1 MLICLRVRR
10 RIGAYLDGA
19 LEGAQA
25 EAAARHLAGC
35 TTCRG
40 EADGL
45 RRTRALLQRS
55 LSPAVAASGP
65 DWTGFW
71 PGIVRGI
78 EDARR
83 AAPAAAARR
92 VWLRPRWA
100 LGGALVAALL
110 VTVTVWQTTQTPPA
124 FDAPVIVRAANTE
137 HPQGSV
143 MVYHTPDQGMTVV
156 WVFGLDDD

>member
-1 MLICLRVRR
+1 MLTCLRVRR

-35 TTCRG
+35 STCRR

-45 RRTRALLQRS
+45 RRMRTLLQRS
-55 LSPAVAASGP
+55 LSPATRAAEP

-71 PGIVRGI
+71 PGIVRAI
-78 EDARR
+78 EVARHE
-83 AAPAAAARR
+83 APAVAASRD
-92 VWLRPRWA
+92 WLQPRWA
-100 LGGALVAALL
+100 LGGALVAVFL
-110 VTVTVWQTTQTPPA
+110 VSITIWTTQAPPA
-124 FDAPVIVRAANTE
+124 LDAPVIVRSANTE

-156 WVFGLDDD
+156 WVFGLNDDD

>member
-1 MLICLRVRR
+1 MLTCLRVRR

-19 LEGAQA
+19 LDGAQA
-25 EAAARHLAGC
+25 AAAARHLAGC
-35 TTCRG
+35 ATCRR

-55 LSPAVAASGP
+55 LSPAASAAEP

-71 PGIVRGI
+71 PGIVRGV

-83 AAPAAAARR
+83 AAPVAVARR

-100 LGGALVAALL
+100 LGGALVAAFL
-110 VTVTVWQTTQTPPA
+110 VSMTLWQTTQTPPA
-124 FDAPVIVRAANTE
+124 ADAPVIVRAANTD
-137 HPQGSV
+137 HPQASV
-143 MVYHTPDQGMTVV
+143 MVYHTPDQDMTVV
-156 WVFGLDDD
+156 WVFGLDD